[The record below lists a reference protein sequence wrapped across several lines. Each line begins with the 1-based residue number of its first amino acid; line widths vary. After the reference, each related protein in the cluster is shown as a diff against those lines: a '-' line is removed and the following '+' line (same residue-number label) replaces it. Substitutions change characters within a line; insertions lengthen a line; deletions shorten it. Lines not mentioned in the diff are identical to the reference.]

1 METAFVRNLD
11 SIPSVNASWLA
22 PSLWSRMFIQYAQPK
37 QLTYKGKTIIWIRE
51 LVSHVDYSHIK
62 QNQLWSPC
70 LLFSS
75 TLLIISGN
83 YTNPYL
89 NSKKINEPRV
99 EVCFIYRG
107 EHIKAFLEIIKQRV
121 WSVLSIY
128 IQKGQ
133 KKFIFIHFYLTLFL
147 HLTDGEYINV
157 NLHFNICGKYIISPP
172 WSRKNSL
179 FSRNH
184 LVFFIVSPFLVNNN
198 VCHFYY
204 VSVIILFAICTLSS
218 FHTTEYALFFPF
230 NRQENWISERLFIH
244 LLICPMHIKH

>member
-1 METAFVRNLD
+1 
-11 SIPSVNASWLA
+11 
-22 PSLWSRMFIQYAQPK
+22 MFIQYAQPK
-37 QLTYKGKTIIWIRE
+37 QLTYKGKTIIWIHE

-89 NSKKINEPRV
+89 NSKKINEPRA
-99 EVCFIYRG
+99 EVHFIYRG

-133 KKFIFIHFYLTLFL
+133 KKFIFRYFYLTLFL
-147 HLTDGEYINV
+147 HLIGGEYINV
-157 NLHFNICGKYIISPP
+157 NLHFNISGKCIISPP
-172 WSRKNSL
+172 WSRKK
-179 FSRNH
+179 FSF
-184 LVFFIVSPFLVNNN
+184 LKKPFSIFYCKPFF
-198 VCHFYY
+198 
-204 VSVIILFAICTLSS
+204 
-218 FHTTEYALFFPF
+218 
-230 NRQENWISERLFIH
+230 SEQ
-244 LLICPMHIKH
+244 